1 MIQSHCDNSGSSN
14 TTASPIKITTLS
26 DTTINMRTKEQ
37 REIVE
42 DNKYITL
49 EFHSQEL
56 QQFLTQSRVRNGYG
70 ITTNQIDIFTSEAN
84 SGYEQLSELE
94 NMKPL
99 PLTPENYPNSVITNE
114 YSCSSNQTNKDTTMT
129 DIVQVSDA
137 SNPPDELNKEEDIIP
152 SDEPYQYLQELN
164 SDNLMQFSQQS
175 AIQELIL
182 KQQLDAKPNL
192 DILPTFEEHDIGGY
206 KFNVQIGSNTQAKKS
221 WMYSP
226 NRKKLYIR
234 MNEILSLEAVY
245 VPKLPLQ
252 QLRVRVLMSFKNEV
266 SEPVVRCQN
275 HLSKDTESHQKRRH
289 SLLRCENP
297 TAEYC
302 GTADG
307 KSINDRYS
315 ILIPLGLSAMPKN
328 DSSISQTIAIKFTCQ
343 NSCIGRRETS
353 ILFLLEGMSGEI
365 LSQRVLD
372 VKICSCPK
380 RDFET
385 DERNSTVPSKRK
397 SSGEMPS
404 RTTKLMK
411 SATDSS
417 KHPKALKDEDTSS
430 DLENSD
436 SGISIARDVDMQP
449 TPSGGYR
456 FVIEGDKEMM
466 QKVIEY
472 VSQVAALKILDAP
485 QQAKHYNKM
494 YRQLSRYRER
504 LQRK

>member
-1 MIQSHCDNSGSSN
+1 M
-14 TTASPIKITTLS
+14 
-26 DTTINMRTKEQ
+26 
-37 REIVE
+37 
-42 DNKYITL
+42 
-49 EFHSQEL
+49 
-56 QQFLTQSRVRNGYG
+56 
-70 ITTNQIDIFTSEAN
+70 
-84 SGYEQLSELE
+84 
-94 NMKPL
+94 
-99 PLTPENYPNSVITNE
+99 
-114 YSCSSNQTNKDTTMT
+114 
-129 DIVQVSDA
+129 
-137 SNPPDELNKEEDIIP
+137 
-152 SDEPYQYLQELN
+152 
-164 SDNLMQFSQQS
+164 
-175 AIQELIL
+175 
-182 KQQLDAKPNL
+182 KQQLDVKPNL

-206 KFNVQIGSNTQAKKS
+206 KFKVQIGSNTQAKKS
-221 WMYSP
+221 WMYSS

-234 MNEILSLEAVY
+234 MHEILSLDAVY

-275 HLSKDTESHQKRRH
+275 HLSKDSETHQKRRY

-353 ILFLLEGMSGEI
+353 VIFLLEGMSGEI

-380 RDFET
+380 RDYET
-385 DERNSTVPSKRK
+385 DERNSAVPSKRK
-397 SSGEMPS
+397 SSGEMPN
-404 RTTKLMK
+404 RMTKVMK
-411 SATDSS
+411 GGNDCSKQAT
-417 KHPKALKDEDTSS
+417 ALKYEDTSS

-436 SGISIARDVDMQP
+436 SGISTARDLDLQP

-456 FVIEGDKEMM
+456 LVIELDKELM
-466 QKVIEY
+466 QKAVENIN
-472 VSQVAALKILDAP
+472 QVVALKIFNEP
-485 QQAKHYNKM
+485 EQAKHYNKM
-494 YRQLSRYRER
+494 CRKLSRYKEK

>member
-1 MIQSHCDNSGSSN
+1 MIENHCDNSGSSN
-14 TTASPIKITTLS
+14 ATVSPIKITTLS
-26 DTTINMRTKEQ
+26 DTTINMRTEEQ
-37 REIVE
+37 RQIG

-49 EFHSQEL
+49 QLHSQGL
-56 QQFLTQSRVRNGYG
+56 QQFITQSREHNRIG
-70 ITTNQIDIFTSEAN
+70 ITTNQLDIFTSEAN
-84 SGYEQLSELE
+84 SGYEQLSEVE

-114 YSCSSNQTNKDTTMT
+114 YSCSSNQTNKDTAMT
-129 DIVQVSDA
+129 DVVQVSDA
-137 SNPPDELNKEEDIIP
+137 SNPSDELNKEEDIIL

-175 AIQELIL
+175 AIQELIM

-206 KFNVQIGSNTQAKKS
+206 KFNVQIGNNTQAKKS

-343 NSCIGRRETS
+343 NSCVGRRETS
-353 ILFLLEGMSGEI
+353 IIFLLEGMSGEI

-380 RDFET
+380 RDLET
-385 DERNSTVPSKRK
+385 DQRNSTVPSKRK

-404 RTTKLMK
+404 RRTKFMK
-411 SATDSS
+411 SAADSS
-417 KHPKALKDEDTSS
+417 KHAKALKDEDTSS

-436 SGISIARDVDMQP
+436 SGISTARDIDLQP

-456 FVIEGDKEMM
+456 LVIELNKEMM
-466 QKVIEY
+466 QKTVEY
-472 VSQVAALKILDAP
+472 VSQVAALKIFNEP

-494 YRQLSRYRER
+494 CRQLSRYTEK